1 MRSPIAHSR
10 PAPPGPG
17 ARRFLPHHPAL
28 EPPPVTWSVHHTP
41 AAPLTLLLLL
51 LLPRGKPRHARG
63 TPRSPP
69 VLPAALAASLPPHP
83 HLRSPPLIH
92 PAPSAVT
99 PLLRSLLLTRP
110 TRTRPPRLPPPR
122 TTSTAPAGRTLPLLN
137 PPPLPPPTHPPLPA
151 PAEPPAPLL
160 SYYPA
165 GKPPPATKQQGE
177 YHHFSLLN
185 PPPTPRRSQVY
196 TLHSR
201 LTTAANPPPAY
212 LRSFSHPPPA
222 RFNTTNPRHPPL
234 CTRLRV
240 PSLLTRG

>member
-1 MRSPIAHSR
+1 MRSPIARSR

-110 TRTRPPRLPPPR
+110 TRTRPPRLPP
-122 TTSTAPAGRTLPLLN
+122 TSVAPTRNPAAPAALASSSSFSTTPAPEIPRYCSHLITPHHTH
-137 PPPLPPPTHPPLPA
+137 PPRGTPALSIYRGYPPTHHQHCTRGSNPSA
-151 PAEPPAPLL
+151 T
-160 SYYPA
+160 
-165 GKPPPATKQQGE
+165 KPPHPFLPQ
-177 YHHFSLLN
+177 L
-185 PPPTPRRSQVY
+185 TPRCPRPRNLPHLFFPITRRVN
-196 TLHSR
+196 H
-201 LTTAANPPPAY
+201 
-212 LRSFSHPPPA
+212 HPPPNS
-222 RFNTTNPRHPPL
+222 RGSTTTFR
-234 CTRLRV
+234 C
-240 PSLLTRG
+240 